1 MKINPS
7 DTSLVIFQS
16 YLLVSD
22 QCAAFGSREWL
33 KWDQVVWL
41 WVDGLEDGVGEW

>member
-1 MKINPS
+1 MLLLKYLFTHSWLMKINPS

-33 KWDQVVWL
+33 KWDQVV
-41 WVDGLEDGVGEW
+41 